1 MRTHLL
7 VPLLTLALLP
17 AAACADDSTTL
28 PGSARLPT
36 AATSTGWNGEGQL
49 GLAATTGNTR
59 SQSLN
64 AGLKFSY
71 EDSQWKDTFDFSALR
86 SRGEVSTATIVNG
99 QPVTFN
105 RFAVTANRYT
115 FDAASGLKLDN
126 RNALFSD
133 LRYDHDDFSP
143 YRYQTVVSVGYDR
156 AVIKTPATE
165 LAFEAGPGYKRYR
178 EAGISQERGAL
189 IGRGLMAFRHQ
200 LTASTRIEDHLLIE
214 AASFNT
220 YTQNDASLVV
230 DMNKRLALKVGYQ
243 VRHNSNIG
251 AAIVSGVATGNAKT
265 DTLLTTNLVYNF

>member
-1 MRTHLL
+1 MRTQLIT
-7 VPLLTLALLP
+7 PLFALALLS
-17 AAACADDSTTL
+17 ANVCANDSATL
-28 PGSARLPT
+28 PGNARLPT
-36 AATSTGWNGEGQL
+36 ATDAGWNGEGQL

-59 SQSLN
+59 SQSLT

-71 EDSQWKDTFDFSALR
+71 EDSDWKDTFDFSALR
-86 SRGEVSTATIVNG
+86 SRGEISTSAVVNG

-115 FDAASGLKLDN
+115 FDAASGLKLGD

-165 LAFEAGPGYKRYR
+165 LAFEVGPGYKRYR
-178 EAGISQERGAL
+178 ETGVSQERGAL
-189 IGRGLMAFRHQ
+189 IGRGLMTFRHQ
-200 LTASTRIEDHLLIE
+200 LTVSTRIEDHLLIE
-214 AASFNT
+214 AAGFNT
-220 YTQNDASLVV
+220 FTQNDANLVV

-243 VRHNSNIG
+243 ARHNSNIG
-251 AAIVSGVATGNAKT
+251 AAIASGVATGNAKT

>member
-7 VPLLTLALLP
+7 ALLLALALLP
-17 AAACADDSTTL
+17 AAARADDSTTL

-36 AATSTGWNGEGQL
+36 DTSSGWNGEGQL

-86 SRGEVSTATIVNG
+86 SRGEISTATVVNG
-99 QPVTFN
+99 QPVMLN

-115 FDAASGLKLDN
+115 FDAASGLKLDD

-156 AVIKTPATE
+156 AVIKTPSTE
-165 LAFEAGPGYKRYR
+165 LAFEVGPGYKRYR
-178 EAGISQERGAL
+178 EAGSSQERGAM

-220 YTQNDASLVV
+220 FTQNDASLVV

-243 VRHNSNIG
+243 ARHNSNISAAIASG
-251 AAIVSGVATGNAKT
+251 AATGTAKT